1 MIVSVTEVQSFKRC
15 RRQWDYGSFNRQGLT
30 PIIQPKPYL
39 DLGTMIHKTLAYWA
53 ATYTDDEPGNL
64 ELIFTAIAAKHK
76 ATIIDNYTRATGQEP
91 ADELLDPLIDS
102 IVLGRAMMKNY
113 QEFHGRP
120 IYEDM
125 THVSPEQE
133 ILIPIPGTEFNCC
146 ILKTLEGSAPC
157 ESCGGTGI
165 GMHKL
170 KARLDALAVDT
181 HGNIY
186 VVENKTYENRP
197 DLMLLEVTDQFIG
210 YDWVAQQLNAGYVAG
225 IAYNGLWKR
234 AQPPSRPKQLQIS
247 DLFVRT
253 LITPSQDE
261 VDEYGRE
268 LAETV
273 MDMANEPRLYKN
285 RVWAGCWD
293 CSFEHLC
300 RIQSQDGDVEYVKR
314 TMYTSR
320 TEDDVSDIAS
330 VVESAS

>member
-113 QEFHGRP
+113 QEFHKRP

-133 ILIPIPGTEFNCC
+133 ILIPIPGTRMHNMYAYCKS
-146 ILKTLEGSAPC
+146 IL
-157 ESCGGTGI
+157 
-165 GMHKL
+165 
-170 KARLDALAVDT
+170 D
-181 HGNIY
+181 
-186 VVENKTYENRP
+186 
-197 DLMLLEVTDQFIG
+197 
-210 YDWVAQQLNAGYVAG
+210 
-225 IAYNGLWKR
+225 
-234 AQPPSRPKQLQIS
+234 
-247 DLFVRT
+247 
-253 LITPSQDE
+253 
-261 VDEYGRE
+261 
-268 LAETV
+268 
-273 MDMANEPRLYKN
+273 
-285 RVWAGCWD
+285 
-293 CSFEHLC
+293 
-300 RIQSQDGDVEYVKR
+300 R
-314 TMYTSR
+314 TMLSTMLK
-320 TEDDVSDIAS
+320 II
-330 VVESAS
+330 VVL